1 MSAAA
6 RAGAGT
12 GARSLVELPKA
23 HLHLHLDGSL
33 RRSTVEEIAAAEG
46 REVPWPSGYGSFAHF
61 METIT
66 AAAACLRDE
75 EDVRRA
81 VREIVEDAGAAGAVW
96 LELSVWP
103 GLFQGRLGDYA
114 SAVAVVLEAGREAA
128 ERSGVG
134 FGLIAA
140 ANRGLGADD
149 ALAVAEV
156 AAECAGRDVVGFG
169 LDGDEAAAPAA
180 WFGRP
185 FDIAREAGLLSVP
198 HAGEIAG
205 PESVRAA
212 LDVLGADRVLH
223 GVRAID
229 DPALVGELAARG
241 TALDVCLT
249 SNALL
254 GVYDPVAANPLPA
267 LLDAGVRCS
276 LNADDSLL
284 FDTHLVREYEL
295 ARSVLGLS
303 DERLAALAAV
313 SIESSAAPAALKTTA
328 LGRIDAWLRAPHP
341 EGPCGTASA
350 T

>member
-1 MSAAA
+1 MTATNPA
-6 RAGAGT
+6 
-12 GARSLVELPKA
+12 GARSLVDLPKA

-33 RRSTVEEIAAAEG
+33 RRSTVEEIAAEEG
-46 REVPWPSGYGSFAHF
+46 RQVPWPSGYGSFAHF

-81 VREIVEDAGAAGAVW
+81 VHEIVEDARDAGAVW

-114 SAVAVVLEAGREAA
+114 SAVATVLDAGRDAA

-140 ANRGLGADD
+140 ANRGLGVED
-149 ALAVAEV
+149 ATAVAEV
-156 AAECAGRDVVGFG
+156 AAEFAGRGVVGFG

-185 FDIAREAGLLSVP
+185 FEIARHAGLLSVP

-205 PESVRAA
+205 PESVREA
-212 LDVLGADRVLH
+212 LDVLGADRVMH
-223 GVRAID
+223 GVRGID
-229 DPALVGELAARG
+229 DPALVEELAARG
-241 TALDVCLT
+241 TTLDVCLT

-254 GVYDPVAANPLPA
+254 GVYEPIAANPLPA
-267 LLDAGVRCS
+267 LLDAGARCS

-284 FDTHLVREYEL
+284 FDTDLLREYEQ
-295 ARSVLGLS
+295 ARTVLGLS
-303 DERLAALAAV
+303 DERLAAMAAV
-313 SIESSAAPAALKTTA
+313 SIEDSAAPAPLKTAA
-328 LGRIDAWLRAPHP
+328 LDGIDEWLH
-341 EGPCGTASA
+341 ASRESR
-350 T
+350 